1 MPLSH
6 TPLGFPR
13 WSRSK
18 QILSLRNQM
27 VYGHRRSGR
36 PTGNDT
42 RQPGGNDM
50 GIIETILVAVVVI
63 AVVAWI
69 LRRA

>member
-1 MPLSH
+1 MVSFETTLADR
-6 TPLGFPR
+6 T
-13 WSRSK
+13 
-18 QILSLRNQM
+18 
-27 VYGHRRSGR
+27 VYGDRRRGR
-36 PTGNDT
+36 PTPNDIDNREGT
-42 RQPGGNDM
+42 TM

>member
-1 MPLSH
+1 MVY
-6 TPLGFPR
+6 
-13 WSRSK
+13 
-18 QILSLRNQM
+18 LRNQM